1 MDKLFSFKFLEVDII
16 LKRSVIWNFFYLFL
30 FIKDV
35 NMVTAL
41 FLFLTFMILVHEF
54 GHVYFV
60 RKFNYKVLGVA
71 VCFNGG
77 ECIHEPCRREIE
89 EILIAWG
96 GVIAQIILLIAT
108 IIIQTV
114 GNYLYPA
121 SNTAFINQFY
131 EYAKLYNIIGIIYN
145 LFPRDN
151 LDGVKAWEILKY
163 IKKQNGGKENE

>member
-1 MDKLFSFKFLEVDII
+1 MIFKFKLFGSDVII
-16 LKRSVIWNFFYLFL
+16 NRSAIWNFFYLFL
-30 FIKDV
+30 FIKDL

-41 FLFLTFMILVHEF
+41 FIFLTLMILVHEF

-60 RKFNYKVLGVA
+60 RKFKYKVLGVSI
-71 VCFNGG
+71 CFNGG
-77 ECIHEPCRREIE
+77 ECIHEPCKREIE

-96 GVIAQIILLIAT
+96 GVIAQFILLIAT
-108 IIIQTV
+108 IIIQAL
-114 GNYLYPA
+114 GNYIYPDL
-121 SNTAFINQFY
+121 NTVFMTQFY

-151 LDGVKAWEILKY
+151 LDGVKAWKILKF